1 MNKEDCEIVREAV
14 DELSEIQKRLDNLR
28 TALALS
34 SFAKHETLGEAI
46 TFIDDAIYHLED
58 LYLED

>member
-14 DELSEIQKRLDNLR
+14 DELSEIQKRLDYLR
-28 TALALS
+28 MALALS
-34 SFAKHETLGEAI
+34 SCAKHETLGEAI
-46 TFIDDAIYHLED
+46 ACIDNAIYKLED